1 MIMDQR
7 MEQQQ
12 LLCNEMSFWMRI
24 WKRNIVVLSDG
35 CLGNSNLFPS
45 LTEHYGIL
53 RAFKNFLR

>member
-12 LLCNEMSFWMRI
+12 LLCSEMSFWMR

>member
-12 LLCNEMSFWMRI
+12 LLCSEMSFWMRI

-45 LTEHYGIL
+45 LTEHIEGI
-53 RAFKNFLR
+53 